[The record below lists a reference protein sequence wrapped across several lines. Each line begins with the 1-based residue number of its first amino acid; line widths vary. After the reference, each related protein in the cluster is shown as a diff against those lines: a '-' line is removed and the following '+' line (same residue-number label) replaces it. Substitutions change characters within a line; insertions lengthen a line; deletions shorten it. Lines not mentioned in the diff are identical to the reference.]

1 MTLAL
6 ESLTL
11 NEQSLIIVIQ
21 KEDATFDFLKSFAD
35 LKFIIE
41 CYVSTLEIK
50 VEPSILND
58 IAIFQFSKISIFMKC
73 QYVEEK

>member
-41 CYVSTLEIK
+41 CYVSTLEISRTIHI
-50 VEPSILND
+50 E
-58 IAIFQFSKISIFMKC
+58 
-73 QYVEEK
+73 